1 MRPIDADAL
10 YERLKADEE
19 LARNRVIDTPSSFPN
34 GAVNPSAIRYM
45 AQLNERTRFKEMMFD
60 APTIEPMRWIPCS
73 ERLPEEH
80 EVVLTQA
87 QFKDDVKMA
96 VSSRVDFNYWTG
108 WGTRDINVVAWM
120 PLPEPWK
127 GDADD
132 TVQ

>member
-1 MRPIDADAL
+1 MSDGIMLTIGDDGEATLYDDTYDIIIHCESKEEQDEARKAL
-10 YERLKADEE
+10 E
-19 LARNRVIDTPSSFPN
+19 NIPH
-34 GAVNPSAIRYM
+34 
-45 AQLNERTRFKEMMFD
+45 
-60 APTIEPMRWIPCS
+60 WIPVS

-120 PLPEPWK
+120 PLPEPWR
-127 GDADD
+127 GDADEID
-132 TVQ
+132 